1 MLLFE
6 EQLSVDIPNSFQDME
21 RISIDE
27 MYPCEEKPQIILE
40 DKETNRFCTFSL
52 LDNHTLIDLQLEYA
66 IHVISKV
73 VVSLYPSCLLDEA
86 QLKDC
91 KDGACGWFSFKSIGN
106 RGEIFNIMYIYPV
119 NGCMMLGTMGCIAE
133 DEQGQSQLMHIMES
147 LQALKKTSSYI
158 ISNGKYISRLYKGD
172 RS

>member
-6 EQLSVDIPNSFQDME
+6 DQLSVDIPNSFRDME
-21 RISIDE
+21 EKSIGE
-27 MYPCEEKPQIILE
+27 MYPYEKKPQIILADE
-40 DKETNRFCTFSL
+40 ETYRFCTFSL
-52 LDNHTLIDLQLEYA
+52 LDNRTLIELQVEYA

-73 VVSLYPSCLLDEA
+73 IVSLYPSCLLDEA

-91 KDGACGWFSFKSIGN
+91 KGGTCGWFSFKSIGN
-106 RGEIFNIMYIYPV
+106 RGELFNIMYIYPV

-133 DEQGQSQLMHIMES
+133 DEQGQSQLMQIMES

-158 ISNGKYISRLYKGD
+158 ISNGKYISRL
-172 RS
+172 